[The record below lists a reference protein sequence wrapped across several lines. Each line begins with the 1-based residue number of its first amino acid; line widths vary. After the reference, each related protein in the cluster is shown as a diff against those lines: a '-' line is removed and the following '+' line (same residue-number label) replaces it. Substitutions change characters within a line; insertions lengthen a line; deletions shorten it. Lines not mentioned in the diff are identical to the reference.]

1 MVEIIGQGGARRGHR
16 LDRDEVAAFRM
27 IDLHVRPG
35 RSERKYERIMRFGEC
50 KAGDAFIRAQKE
62 VIERT
67 AGKCTI
73 EILRTLKRQGT
84 VIPSH
89 GQTTII
95 EEDMLEVRHRQSGVR
110 GVLAEQGEIGV
121 PSEGDRNGRTAVG
134 DDGGG
139 DAESGLEEF
148 VGDFQTVRVR
158 IESHQIIMRRPVQG
172 GAGGGVIRDHLR
184 PLRESQQE
192 TMDGQTV
199 AIPLHLGVVRP
210 IRTQILSKTVGVG
223 IEQWNAT
230 GLDIT
235 SEGIGTLGE
244 MKPLSTLHLPGEAA
258 EAAIRSDQDRS
269 ATGSVQMDVG
279 HERTVHSSQPAGEK
293 HPSQETP
300 MTHGSDRSVAE
311 ERTRHILGRH
321 RALIGMI
328 HVPALPGTPRSA
340 SNLDEIITR
349 VSEDAEILIKS
360 GFDALIIENMH
371 DLPYLKRDVGP
382 EIIASMTVVATTLRQ
397 LTDRPLGIQ
406 ILAGAN
412 RAALATALAADC
424 QFIRAEGF
432 AFSSVA
438 DEGLLETADAGPL
451 LRYRKNIGA
460 EGIAIFA
467 DACKKHSAHAITADI
482 TFDEH
487 VETLEF
493 MGADGAIVTGTATGK
508 PVRTDDL
515 KIASDSCSLPIL
527 VGSGVDHESVASLLN
542 DADAV
547 IVGSATKQHGDWRR
561 PVDPEAAGR
570 IVQAARTTHP

>member
-1 MVEIIGQGGARRGHR
+1 M
-16 LDRDEVAAFRM
+16 
-27 IDLHVRPG
+27 
-35 RSERKYERIMRFGEC
+35 
-50 KAGDAFIRAQKE
+50 
-62 VIERT
+62 
-67 AGKCTI
+67 
-73 EILRTLKRQGT
+73 
-84 VIPSH
+84 
-89 GQTTII
+89 
-95 EEDMLEVRHRQSGVR
+95 
-110 GVLAEQGEIGV
+110 
-121 PSEGDRNGRTAVG
+121 PSEGDRNRHSPVG

-139 DAESGLEEF
+139 DAQPGLEEF
-148 VGDFQTVRVR
+148 VGDFQTMRMR
-158 IESHQIIMRRPVQG
+158 IEGHQIIMRRPVQT
-172 GAGGGVIRDHLR
+172 GASGGVIGDHLG
-184 PLRESQQE
+184 PLCETQQE
-192 TMDGQTV
+192 TMNGKAV
-199 AIPLHLGVVRP
+199 AIPLHKRVVRP
-210 IRTQILSKTVGVG
+210 VRSLILSKTIRVG
-223 IEQWNAT
+223 IQKRNAT
-230 GLDIT
+230 GLDVL
-235 SEGIGTLGE
+235 SKGIGTLGK
-244 MKPLSTLHLPGEAA
+244 MKPLDTFHLPGETA

-300 MTHGSDRSVAE
+300 MTHGPDRNVAE
-311 ERTRHILGRH
+311 ARTRHLLGRH

-328 HVPALPGTPRSA
+328 HVPALPGTPRST
-340 SNLDEIITR
+340 SSLDEIISR
-349 VSEDAEILIKS
+349 VSEDAESLIKS

-371 DLPYLKRDVGP
+371 DLPYLKREVGP
-382 EIIASMTVVATTLRQ
+382 EIISSMTLVATTLRR

-482 TFDEH
+482 SFDEH

-508 PVRTDDL
+508 PVRPDDL

>member
-1 MVEIIGQGGARRGHR
+1 
-16 LDRDEVAAFRM
+16 
-27 IDLHVRPG
+27 
-35 RSERKYERIMRFGEC
+35 
-50 KAGDAFIRAQKE
+50 
-62 VIERT
+62 
-67 AGKCTI
+67 
-73 EILRTLKRQGT
+73 
-84 VIPSH
+84 
-89 GQTTII
+89 
-95 EEDMLEVRHRQSGVR
+95 MLEVRHGQSSVR
-110 GVLAEQGEIGV
+110 GRLSEQCKIGV
-121 PSEGDRNGRTAVG
+121 PPEGDRNSRPAVG

-139 DAESGLEEF
+139 DAQPGLEEF

-158 IESHQIIMRRPVQG
+158 IEGHQIIMRRPVQAGASG
-172 GAGGGVIRDHLR
+172 GAIGDHFR
-184 PLRESQQE
+184 PLREAQQE
-192 TMDGQTV
+192 TMNGQTV
-199 AIPLHLGVVRP
+199 AIPLHTGIVGPVG
-210 IRTQILSKTVGVG
+210 TQILSKTVGIGV
-223 IEQWNAT
+223 QKWNTT
-230 GLDIT
+230 GLDIISKGVCT
-235 SEGIGTLGE
+235 FGK
-244 MKPLSTLHLPGEAA
+244 MKPLDALHLPGEAT
-258 EAAIRSDQDRS
+258 EAAIWGDQDRS

-300 MTHGSDRSVAE
+300 MTHRPDRSDAE
-311 ERTRHILGRH
+311 ARTRHLLGRH

-328 HVPALPGTPRSA
+328 HVPALPGTPRSTTR
-340 SNLDEIITR
+340 LDEIITR

-371 DLPYLKRDVGP
+371 DLPYLKREVGP
-382 EIIASMTVVATTLRQ
+382 EITASMTLVATTLRR
-397 LTDRPLGIQ
+397 LTERPLGIQ
-406 ILAGAN
+406 ILARAN

-460 EGIAIFA
+460 EEIAIFA

-482 TFDEH
+482 SFDEH

-515 KIASDSCSLPIL
+515 KIASNSCSLPIL

-547 IVGSATKQHGDWRR
+547 IVGSATKQQGDWRR

-570 IVQAARTTHP
+570 IVQAARTSHP